1 MTSPDR
7 NRPAKR
13 RLTTQI
19 VFGAGSYR
27 VIVIGTI
34 GLAVLIVG
42 RDFLIPLAIAILI
55 WILLGAL
62 IDRLSRLHIGP
73 LRLPRWVATTI
84 GVVLILFGFFAVG
97 EIIAEQAAAVS
108 NAVPRYQERLQNL
121 FTETLAWLG
130 DDMAASAR
138 DALNQV
144 DLFSTITS
152 AAGSVGS
159 ILLSVGLVGLY
170 VMFLMI
176 DQGNL
181 PRKFLALFP
190 EPEEARDVTQV
201 MAAMSASVRRYMWVK
216 TLTSL
221 MTGFASYAV
230 LRFAGVDFAE
240 TLALIIFLLNYIPN
254 IGSILGIVFPA
265 LIALLQFDTLAPF
278 LIATPVLIAIQVII
292 GNLVEPMLMGR
303 SLNLSSFVII
313 LALVFWGVI
322 WGVAG
327 MFLSVPITVV
337 ALIVCSHIKG
347 ARWIAILLSKDGQI
361 DFDDDSADVDRS
373 AADRSAAD

>member
-1 MTSPDR
+1 MARLDR
-7 NRPAKR
+7 NTPVKR

-34 GLAVLIVG
+34 ALAVLIVG

-62 IDRLSRLHIGP
+62 IDRLARLHVGP
-73 LRLPRWVATTI
+73 VKMPRWLATTI
-84 GVVLILFGFFAVG
+84 GVILILFGVFVVG

-121 FTETLAWLG
+121 FTEILAWLG
-130 DDMAASAR
+130 DDMASSAR

-144 DLFSTITS
+144 DVFSTVTA

-176 DQGNL
+176 DQGSL
-181 PRKFLALFP
+181 PKKFLALFP
-190 EPEEARDVTQV
+190 DPEEARDVTQV

-221 MTGFASYAV
+221 MTGFASYLV
-230 LRFAGVDFAE
+230 LRLVGVDFAA

-265 LIALLQFDTLAPF
+265 MIALVQFNTLAPF
-278 LIATPVLIAIQVII
+278 LIATPILIAIQVII

-322 WGVAG
+322 WGIPG

-337 ALIVCSHIKG
+337 ALIVCSHIRG

-361 DFDDDSADVDRS
+361 DFDEDAAEVEASRAD
-373 AADRSAAD
+373 

>member
-1 MTSPDR
+1 MVQPDR
-7 NRPAKR
+7 NSPPKR

-34 GLAVLIVG
+34 ALAVLIVG

-62 IDRLSRLHIGP
+62 IDRLARLHVGP
-73 LRLPRWVATTI
+73 IKMPRWLATTI
-84 GVVLILFGFFAVG
+84 GVILILFGAFLVG

-121 FTETLAWLG
+121 FTEILAWLG
-130 DDMAASAR
+130 DDMASSAR

-144 DLFSTITS
+144 DVFSTVTA

-176 DQGNL
+176 DQGSL
-181 PRKFLALFP
+181 PKKFLALFP
-190 EPEEARDVTQV
+190 EPEEARDVTEV
-201 MAAMSASVRRYMWVK
+201 MAAMAASVRRYMWVK

-221 MTGFASYAV
+221 MTGLASYTV
-230 LRFAGVDFAE
+230 LRLVGVDFAE

-265 LIALLQFDTLAPF
+265 MIALVQFDTLAPF
-278 LIATPVLIAIQVII
+278 LIATPILIAIQVII

-322 WGVAG
+322 WGIPG

-337 ALIVCSHIKG
+337 ALIVCSHIRG

-361 DFDDDSADVDRS
+361 DFDEDAAEAEASRAD
-373 AADRSAAD
+373 

>member
-1 MTSPDR
+1 MVRPDR
-7 NRPAKR
+7 NNPARR

-62 IDRLSRLHIGP
+62 IDRLARLHVGP
-73 LRLPRWVATTI
+73 VRMPRWLATTI
-84 GVVLILFGFFAVG
+84 GVILILCGVFVVG

-121 FTETLAWLG
+121 FTEILAWLG
-130 DDMAASAR
+130 DDMASSAR

-144 DLFSTITS
+144 DVFSTVTA

-176 DQGNL
+176 DQGSL
-181 PRKFLALFP
+181 PKKFLALFP
-190 EPEEARDVTQV
+190 DPEEARDVTQV

-221 MTGFASYAV
+221 MTGFASYLV
-230 LRFAGVDFAE
+230 LRLVGVDFAA

-265 LIALLQFDTLAPF
+265 MIALVQFNTLAPF
-278 LIATPVLIAIQVII
+278 LIATPILIAIQVII

-322 WGVAG
+322 WGIPG

-337 ALIVCSHIKG
+337 ALIVCSHIRG

-361 DFDDDSADVDRS
+361 DFDEDAAEVEVSRAD
-373 AADRSAAD
+373 